1 MADPYP
7 DVVLVSDPLG
17 GGLFAG
23 SLLLPLAALLYES
36 SHYRITP
43 EYVEYESGVCVCVR
57 TRMLRRSIMYVTLVR
72 SPVSPFLGTRS
83 LVISSMGGNLVI
95 PGLPRETAE
104 EILKDVTP
112 RYPAIR
118 SRIFS
123 SEKGERR

>member
-1 MADPYP
+1 M
-7 DVVLVSDPLG
+7 LVACCFLW
-17 GGLFAG
+17 
-23 SLLLPLAALLYES
+23 LPLLYES

>member
-23 SLLLPLAALLYES
+23 SLLLPLAAPSLCKQ
-36 SHYRITP
+36 YRITP

>member
-1 MADPYP
+1 
-7 DVVLVSDPLG
+7 
-17 GGLFAG
+17 
-23 SLLLPLAALLYES
+23 
-36 SHYRITP
+36 
-43 EYVEYESGVCVCVR
+43 
-57 TRMLRRSIMYVTLVR
+57 MLRRSIMYVALVR
-72 SPVSPFLGTRS
+72 SPVSPFVGTRS

-118 SRIFS
+118 SRIFP